1 MKKIDM
7 IIRNGQVFDSVNA
20 KFEKKDIGIHQ
31 GVFVALD
38 EDTQSNNEVDAEG
51 NYVVPGII
59 DEHAHLN
66 LYGTIIGANADTVCI
81 PNGITTACDGGT
93 CGASNFEQF
102 YMLFM

>member
-81 PNGITTACDGGT
+81 PNGVTTA
-93 CGASNFEQF
+93 
-102 YMLFM
+102 

>member
-20 KFEKKDIGIHQ
+20 KFEKKDIGIYQ

-51 NYVVPGII
+51 NYVVPG
-59 DEHAHLN
+59 DRKS
-66 LYGTIIGANADTVCI
+66 VV
-81 PNGITTACDGGT
+81 
-93 CGASNFEQF
+93 
-102 YMLFM
+102 